1 MSDRIITK
9 EFVRREWQR
18 MTRDRRKHEV
28 ALCWIHH
35 ISDLHWLS
43 KENIYHE
50 FSRFREGIRSGRLKC
65 SEVNLQE
72 RQDQDGRWWHFLVV
86 QDGAHLIPM
95 ELVACALEANG
106 GATPLGTDPIAL
118 FEFRFL
124 VCGFVY
130 FFKKKDNRD
139 ALFKFLNDHAPP
151 PAISQGCKVLIQGM
165 VSKPELNG
173 CRGRVVGRY
182 NEESRR
188 WPVKVMSKTG
198 VPQELLL
205 KVANIM
211 LASDVPAAA
220 VPAIAAAAAASIT
233 TTDSASAATLAAS
246 ATTTIFHH
254 SGGGAID
261 YIYIIPD
268 PTQHGDDAHPPPH

>member
-1 MSDRIITK
+1 MCDRIITK

-65 SEVNLQE
+65 SEANLQE

-86 QDGAHLIPM
+86 QDKPHVIAIEPI
-95 ELVACALEANG
+95 ARALEANG
-106 GATPLGTDPIAL
+106 GGVTPLGTDPIAL
-118 FEFRFL
+118 FEFNYL

-130 FFKKKDNRD
+130 FFKKKENRD
-139 ALFKFLNDHAPP
+139 ALFKFLNSIPDHAPP
-151 PAISQGCKVLIQGM
+151 PAISQGSKVLIQGL

-173 CRGRVVGRY
+173 CRGKVVGCF
-182 NEESRR
+182 NEESQR
-188 WPVKVMSKTG
+188 WPVRVMPKTG
-198 VPQELLL
+198 AHQELLL
-205 KVANIM
+205 KVANVM

-220 VPAIAAAAAASIT
+220 VPASAAAAAAAAIIT
-233 TTDSASAATLAAS
+233 TTDAAS
-246 ATTTIFHH
+246 ATT
-254 SGGGAID
+254 SGGGAFD
-261 YIYIIPD
+261 RIPD
-268 PTQHGDDAHPPPH
+268 LTQHGDDAHPPPH